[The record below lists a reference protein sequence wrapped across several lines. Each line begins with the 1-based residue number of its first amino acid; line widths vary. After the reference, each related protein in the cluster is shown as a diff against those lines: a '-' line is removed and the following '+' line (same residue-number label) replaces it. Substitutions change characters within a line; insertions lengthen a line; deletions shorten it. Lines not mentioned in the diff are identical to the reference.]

1 MKKARTVKVSKLF
14 VLVVVFLFVIIIAK
28 LSYVVL
34 SPKVDGI
41 DLTAFAQK
49 RNTQRDVIVAERGTI
64 YDKLGNVLAINV
76 NSYNLIAILI
86 EILLIQIIHIML

>member
-64 YDKLGNVLAINV
+64 YDKLGISSLKT
-76 NSYNLIAILI
+76 SYYSPSTL
-86 EILLIQIIHIML
+86 ILLLLYSKP